1 MYQIVDS
8 KTQKI
13 AIVEMIKDP
22 EMLRLVT
29 DHLKNEKMCKHAV
42 KKLPFLINYVP
53 NNTRLYKCILEN
65 GEITFLSFPDRYKDQ
80 NMCNKA
86 IDNYA
91 HAL

>member
-42 KKLPFLINYVP
+42 KKLPFLIN
-53 NNTRLYKCILEN
+53 
-65 GEITFLSFPDRYKDQ
+65 
-80 NMCNKA
+80 
-86 IDNYA
+86 
-91 HAL
+91 

>member
-53 NNTRLYKCILEN
+53 NQYKTLQMYSRKRWN
-65 GEITFLSFPDRYKDQ
+65 
-80 NMCNKA
+80 
-86 IDNYA
+86 
-91 HAL
+91 